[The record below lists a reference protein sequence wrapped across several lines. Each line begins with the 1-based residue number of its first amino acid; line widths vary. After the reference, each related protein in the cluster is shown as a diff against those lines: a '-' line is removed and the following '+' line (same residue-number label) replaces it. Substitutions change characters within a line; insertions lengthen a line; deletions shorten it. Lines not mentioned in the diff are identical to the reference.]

1 MDFHYSQGGTGE
13 SLETIRDKELGGIIS
28 KPWIVKVSKK
38 DEEKKTENLIRI
50 ETVERVRKFLNQLGR
65 SNVKGLAEHAR
76 YSASDLE
83 MELMRIKAH
92 MSESKRSQTD
102 FDCLKLLDKNEMRK
116 LIYDVVIM
124 YDLWFHDVKGEQ
136 E

>member
-1 MDFHYSQGGTGE
+1 
-13 SLETIRDKELGGIIS
+13 
-28 KPWIVKVSKK
+28 
-38 DEEKKTENLIRI
+38 
-50 ETVERVRKFLNQLGR
+50 
-65 SNVKGLAEHAR
+65 
-76 YSASDLE
+76 
-83 MELMRIKAH
+83 

-116 LIYDVVIM
+116 LIYDMVIM